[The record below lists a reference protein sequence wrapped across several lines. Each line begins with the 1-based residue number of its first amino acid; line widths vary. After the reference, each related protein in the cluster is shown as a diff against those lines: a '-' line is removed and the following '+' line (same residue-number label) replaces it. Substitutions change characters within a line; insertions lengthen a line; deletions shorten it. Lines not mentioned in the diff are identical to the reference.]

1 MLYKFDKTCSRISPL
16 RFWFSLGLIHQVSCS
31 VIHACD
37 GSIATAAKAE
47 GNAGHRATL
56 KTIQLQL
63 SGFLVYIIHMDI
75 IYNRQRKST
84 KILIR

>member
-1 MLYKFDKTCSRISPL
+1 MQQVFPL
-16 RFWFSLGLIHQVSCS
+16 RFWFSLGLIHQVWCS

-47 GNAGHRATL
+47 GNAGHRATQ

-63 SGFLVYIIHMDI
+63 TDRENQLKYSLDETNLHS
-75 IYNRQRKST
+75 RST
-84 KILIR
+84 